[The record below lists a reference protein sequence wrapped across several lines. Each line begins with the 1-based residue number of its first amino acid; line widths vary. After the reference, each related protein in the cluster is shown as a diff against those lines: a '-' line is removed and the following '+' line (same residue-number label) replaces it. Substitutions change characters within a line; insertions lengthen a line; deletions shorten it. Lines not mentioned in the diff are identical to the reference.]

1 MNETAAPKKKTLKVV
16 EDGAEQVEAA
26 TNVAVPFA
34 NFLPFIEE
42 VSRLLKEIV
51 DIYQTA
57 VINKGICGVM
67 LDRVAIAESAT
78 KKFLKVRENEEFF
91 SAENYVNLQKLVTVV
106 GKIRKFLAEISQ
118 VRGLKKHTQAKNIEK
133 TAMDLN
139 KEFDSTIQLLEF
151 AFMVDFSLRDDIDN
165 KKIRADI
172 EDLIENLQAIGGGG
186 GRFDPNKNVST
197 IMDKSETNIFQSE
210 LLPYNDFE
218 EVEVGENV
226 VADESIKEEAK
237 NNIKNQVTILSKL
250 EECDNI
256 IQFFGLTT
264 IDGNKWFLVTEW
276 AEYGNLREFYNTFGP
291 LDVKAKV
298 LFAIDISRGLS
309 FLNAVE
315 IVHCDIRAENILI
328 TDYQTAKIANFSS
341 SKAVTDVTKNHKT
354 TLERVRYCAPENS
367 EKLGTQTKYN
377 TKSEI
382 YSFGILLWEIAE
394 EKVPYAN
401 YNDIMAITELVGEKK
416 YREPFSDASPLP
428 KEYQDIAKK
437 AVDHDPNY
445 RPSFTKIFTVLQDL
459 YMKTSSN
466 SIGSSSPIGS
476 EWIKK
481 KMEEEDINYFEYNE
495 FSKPIPIGKG
505 GFGFVHK
512 AETNDKKQVA
522 LKGLIDSVIDENVIK
537 NFVKELKLLR
547 MVSYHDNINR
557 FLGITKDNIGYVMR
571 FALKKYISE

>member
-1 MNETAAPKKKTLKVV
+1 MSETAAPKKKTLKVAEVAVDGV
-16 EDGAEQVEAA
+16 EPVEAA
-26 TNVAVPFA
+26 ANVAVPFA

-78 KKFLKVRENEEFF
+78 KNFLKVRENEEFF

-118 VRGLKKHTQAKNIEK
+118 VKGLKKYTQAKNIEK

-186 GRFDPNKNVST
+186 GIFDPNKNVST

-226 VADESIKEEAK
+226 ADESSNEETK
-237 NNIKNQVTILSKL
+237 NNIKNQVTILRKL
-250 EECDNI
+250 EECDYI

-264 IDGNKWFLVTEW
+264 ADGNKLFLVTEW
-276 AEYGNLREFYNTFGP
+276 AEHEVYISWGP
-291 LDVKAKV
+291 L
-298 LFAIDISRGLS
+298 G
-309 FLNAVE
+309 
-315 IVHCDIRAENILI
+315 
-328 TDYQTAKIANFSS
+328 
-341 SKAVTDVTKNHKT
+341 
-354 TLERVRYCAPENS
+354 
-367 EKLGTQTKYN
+367 
-377 TKSEI
+377 
-382 YSFGILLWEIAE
+382 FGILLWEIAE

-437 AVDHDPNY
+437 AVNHDPNY
-445 RPSFTKIFTVLQDL
+445 RPSFTQIFKIFAVLPNH
-459 YMKTSSN
+459 YTKISSN
-466 SIGSSSPIGS
+466 SIGS

-481 KMEEEDINYFEYNE
+481 KMEEEDINYFEYSE

-571 FALKKYISE
+571 FALKKYISESR

>member
-16 EDGAEQVEAA
+16 EDGAEPVEAA
-26 TNVAVPFA
+26 ANVAVPFA

-78 KKFLKVRENEEFF
+78 KNFLKVRENEEFF

-118 VRGLKKHTQAKNIEK
+118 VKGLKKYTQAKNIEK

-186 GRFDPNKNVST
+186 GIFDPNKNVST

-226 VADESIKEEAK
+226 VADESSNEETK
-237 NNIKNQVTILSKL
+237 NNIKNQVTILRKL
-250 EECDNI
+250 EECDYI

-264 IDGNKWFLVTEW
+264 ADGNKLFLVTEW
-276 AEYGNLREFYNTFGP
+276 AEHEVYISWGP
-291 LDVKAKV
+291 L
-298 LFAIDISRGLS
+298 G
-309 FLNAVE
+309 
-315 IVHCDIRAENILI
+315 AENILI
-328 TDYQTAKIANFSS
+328 TDHRTAKIANFSS
-341 SKAVTDVTKNHKT
+341 SRAVTDVTKNHKI
-354 TLERVRYCAPENS
+354 TLERVRYCAPENL

-437 AVDHDPNY
+437 AVNHDPNY
-445 RPSFTKIFTVLQDL
+445 RPSFTQIFKIFAVLPNH
-459 YMKTSSN
+459 YTKISSN
-466 SIGSSSPIGS
+466 SIGS

-481 KMEEEDINYFEYNE
+481 KMEEEDINYFEYSE

-571 FALKKYISE
+571 LALKKYISE